1 MNYWLDIVIAV
12 LLVISIVGG
21 LMAGL
26 IKILL
31 TIAGLIVGLV
41 LAGNYS
47 GSLAE
52 RLTFISDARAAEVV
66 AFVLIM
72 VIVMIIAAILAFVIK
87 KIASAILLGWVNH
100 LGGAIL
106 GLLLGMVF
114 IGAILAMYIKFIGFN
129 DTIADSWLADFLVD
143 KFPLVLG
150 LLPERFNTIKS
161 WFQ

>member
-1 MNYWLDIVIAV
+1 MNWLDIVIAV

-26 IKILL
+26 IKILF
-31 TIAGLIVGLV
+31 TVVGLIVGLV

-47 GSLAE
+47 GYLAE
-52 RLTFISDARAAEVV
+52 RLTFISDARTAEIV
-66 AFVLIM
+66 AFVFILI
-72 VIVMIIAAILAFVIK
+72 VVMILAAILAFVVK

-129 DTIADSWLADFLVD
+129 DAIADSWLASVLVD
-143 KFPLVLG
+143 KFPLVLS
-150 LLPERFNTIKS
+150 LLPERFNTVKS